1 MQPPESTTQVDPI
14 AMAMYGV
21 VVFVVVVV
29 LVVFVVVVVG
39 DFQVVLRGFLPVDG
53 LES

>member
-21 VVFVVVVV
+21 VVVVVVV
-29 LVVFVVVVVG
+29 LIVFVVVVVG